1 MKNLKINYASVLIL
15 LFLILSLS
23 VSAQGDGARNL
34 LWSPKGTFAFLP
46 KWMGMNQNITP
57 GNVLIKDADLHI
69 DAFPLTLVYNFGL
82 ANRYAQVMLNAVPG
96 DVSGTLTTSQPGLP
110 APHLSSSG
118 FADGFIGFKLGL
130 VNQPALNVIEYSQ
143 YQKKTF
149 SMMLYTRLWYSGSY
163 DSNKPLNLGTNRFT
177 FEIGFPID
185 IWLSKDPKRPTWLE
199 IYPSIHMYTPNND
212 PLFISMA
219 NKTQQHALYTIE
231 NHLSHNFTDKFWAS
245 ADLRYQYGGDVEV
258 DGIDQDNK
266 QNILGGGVT
275 AGYQVIKMLGINAS
289 YGGIIAG
296 DNGAQSNMIRITAVL
311 SYANL
316 KKLQKPE

>member
-1 MKNLKINYASVLIL
+1 MKRVELSFKYFLL
-15 LFLILSLS
+15 LFLTISLPAL
-23 VSAQGDGARNL
+23 AQGDGPRNL
-34 LWSPKGTFAFLP
+34 LWSPKNTFAFLP

-57 GNVLIKDADLHI
+57 GSVLIKDADLHI
-69 DAFPLTLVYNFGL
+69 NAFPLTLVYNFGL
-82 ANRYAQVMLNAVPG
+82 ANRFAQVMLNAVPG
-96 DVSGTLTTSQPGLP
+96 SVSGSLAASQPGLP

-118 FADGFIGFKLGL
+118 FADGFIGFKIGL

-149 SMMLYTRLWYSGSY
+149 SMMFYGRLWYSGSY
-163 DSNKPLNLGTNRFT
+163 DSTKPLNLGSNRLT
-177 FEIGFPID
+177 FELGFPID
-185 IWLSKDPKRPTWLE
+185 LWLSKDPKRPTWLE

-219 NKTQQHALYTIE
+219 NKTQQHALYSVE
-231 NHLSHNFTDKFWAS
+231 NHLSHNFTDNFWAGV
-245 ADLRYQYGGDVEV
+245 DLRYQYGGDLEV

-266 QNILGGGVT
+266 QNILGGGIS
-275 AGYQVIKMLGINAS
+275 AGYQVMKMLGLNAS

-296 DNGAQSNMIRITAVL
+296 DNGAQSNMIRITAVI

>member
-1 MKNLKINYASVLIL
+1 MEKQRPNGSLVLIL
-15 LFLILSLS
+15 LCLSISLS
-23 VSAQGDGARNL
+23 TFAQGDGPRNL

-57 GNVLIKDADLHI
+57 GNVLVKDADLHI

-96 DVSGTLTTSQPGLP
+96 DVSGRLAANQPGLP

-130 VNQPALNVIEYSQ
+130 INQPALNVIEYSQ

-149 SMMLYTRLWYSGSY
+149 SMMVYTRLWYSGSY
-163 DSNKPLNLGTNRFT
+163 DNTKPLNLGSNRLT

-185 IWLSKDPKRPTWLE
+185 LWLSKDPKRPTWLE

-212 PLFISMA
+212 PLVISMA
-219 NKTQQHALYTIE
+219 NKTQQHALYSLE
-231 NHLSHNFTDKFWAS
+231 NHLSHNITDKFWAS
-245 ADLRYQYGGDVEV
+245 ADLRYQYGGDVAV

-266 QNILGGGVT
+266 QNILGGGFTV
-275 AGYQVIKMLGINAS
+275 GYQLLKMLGLNAT
-289 YGGIIAG
+289 YGTIIAG
-296 DNGAQSNMIRITAVL
+296 DNGADSNMVRITAVL